1 MKLDEALDTL
11 KSAGFMVESVE
22 IDGIDLFERRIKDTE
37 EVRDNFIDFANK
49 LNVLLN
55 GYKPKFD
62 VMYDASLI
70 VLHCYLNTGS
80 KITVKQNWNVELEGW
95 NYYEKLK
102 VWSKEKAYKSIEER
116 LDNLKEK

>member
-22 IDGIDLFERRIKDTE
+22 IEGIDLFERRIKDTE

-55 GYKPKFD
+55 GYKLKFD
-62 VMYDASLI
+62 VMYDAGII
-70 VLHCYLNTGS
+70 VLHCYLSNGS
-80 KITVKQNWNVELEGW
+80 MITVKQNWNVELEGW

>member
-1 MKLDEALDTL
+1 
-11 KSAGFMVESVE
+11 
-22 IDGIDLFERRIKDTE
+22 
-37 EVRDNFIDFANK
+37 
-49 LNVLLN
+49 
-55 GYKPKFD
+55 
-62 VMYDASLI
+62 MYDASLI